1 VTTEPVHLPDE
12 GLDAPTSEHPFVVRV
27 APAVLAAIVRRAVE
41 RVRGVARLAEG
52 PRARPFREGTAYMRD
67 GVRLAVTNGS
77 VRVAVHLV
85 IARGYN
91 LHEVGSSVQAAV
103 GQSLEQMV
111 GMRVENVDVYVQD
124 VE

>member
-1 VTTEPVHLPDE
+1 VTTEPVHLPDHD
-12 GLDAPTSEHPFVVRV
+12 LDTSTAEHPFVVRV

-41 RVRGVARLAEG
+41 RVPGVGRLADG
-52 PRARPFREGTAYMRD
+52 PRGRPFRESTAYVRD
-67 GVRLAVTNGS
+67 GVRLVVNNGS

-91 LHEVGSSVQAAV
+91 LHEVGAAVQAGVA
-103 GQSLEQMV
+103 QSLEQMV